1 MIDSRHKN
9 DDKPHDIETPGD
21 SQPDMERRNAV
32 KKLGVFAGVTSASM
46 VSLLLSRNATA
57 ASVNGEQA

>member
-1 MIDSRHKN
+1 MIDSGHKN
-9 DDKPHDIETPGD
+9 SDKPHDIETPGEN
-21 SQPDMERRNAV
+21 QPDMERRDAM

-57 ASVNGEQA
+57 ASDPP